1 MGVIQWIISQL
12 QGAGGICF
20 VKAGF
25 VGVGAVMKHY
35 PDMSKKGESSENPQ
49 ALPVPGSAGLRRD
62 VTVWGSFMW
71 GYADV
76 GADIYAALG
85 LVIAATQGGAVA
97 AFALAGI
104 VYIMIGLAYTEL
116 AAAYPVAG
124 GGQYFALRGLGDF
137 WGFVAGSALL
147 LDYTID
153 IALFTVASAGYVN
166 FFFPALRTITL
177 TLGPFREVAI
187 VWCLEAV
194 LIVIFLIWLNI
205 RGMRESSLVNEI
217 LGAVDIISE
226 SSIIIFGFLFAWKPE
241 LLVSQWQWQVQHW
254 NWRQFM
260 YGSSLAIISFVGL
273 ESISQAAQET
283 RRPATIVPRTSIAL
297 IFTVFIFAIS
307 FSTLSLG
314 ILPWQ
319 AFVGREGDPVAMLV
333 HNIPYIGFLAGPFA
347 AMLGATILLISA
359 NSGVMSAS
367 RLTFSMSKFHFISPW
382 FDVVHPK
389 YRTPTRTITIFSA
402 IGIGQILLAFLFGQ
416 DTAMEILGN
425 MYAFGATLGYSLV
438 FIALIRLRFTDPY
451 TPRPYK
457 MPLNFKVRHRQREID
472 VPVLGFIGTAGVLF
486 VLTEVVLTHTIGR
499 IAGPCW
505 VLLCFIYYVWYRKKI
520 GLPVFRTTKR
530 DWETEQKAVLQS
542 AEEFELLEHY
552 RLALAERDKLMK
564 KQPHP
569 EALKGKDRRV

>member
-1 MGVIQWIISQL
+1 M
-12 QGAGGICF
+12 
-20 VKAGF
+20 
-25 VGVGAVMKHY
+25 
-35 PDMSKKGESSENPQ
+35 PP
-49 ALPVPGSAGLRRD
+49 PGTAGLRRD

-124 GGQYFALRGLGDF
+124 GGQYFSLRGLGDF

-153 IALFTVASAGYVN
+153 IALFAVASAGYIN
-166 FFFPALRTITL
+166 FFFPHLPAITID
-177 TLGPFREVAI
+177 LGPFHDVAI
-187 VWCLEAV
+187 FWCLEAV
-194 LIVIFLIWLNI
+194 MIVVFLIGLNV
-205 RGMRESSLVNEI
+205 RGMRESSLVNEF
-217 LGAVDIISE
+217 LGAVDILSE

-241 LLVSQWQWQVQHW
+241 LLASQWQWKLQHW
-254 NWRQFM
+254 DWNQFM

-283 RRPATIVPRTSIAL
+283 RRPATIVPRTSIGL

-314 ILPWQ
+314 ILPWN

-333 HNIPYIGFLAGPFA
+333 NHIPYIGFIAGPFVA
-347 AMLGATILLISA
+347 LLGATILLISA

-367 RLTFSMSKFHFISPW
+367 RLTFSMSLFHFITPW
-382 FDVVHPK
+382 FDAVHPK
-389 YRTPTRTITIFSA
+389 YHTPHRTIIIFSG
-402 IGIGQILLAFLFGQ
+402 IGILQILIAFLFGKNA
-416 DTAMEILGN
+416 AMGILGN

-438 FIALIRLRFTDPY
+438 FISLIRLRFTDPY
-451 TPRPYK
+451 SPRPYK
-457 MPLNFKVRHRQREID
+457 MPFNLKIYFRERKVD
-472 VPVLGFIGTAGVLF
+472 LPLLGFIGTAGVLF
-486 VLTEVVLTHTIGR
+486 VLTEVVITHTIGR
-499 IAGPCW
+499 IAGPLW
-505 VLLCFIYYVWYRKKI
+505 VLLCFTYYVWYRKRVK
-520 GLPVFRTTKR
+520 LPVFKTIPRN
-530 DWETEQKAVLQS
+530 WEEDQKAVLQS
-542 AEEFELLEHY
+542 AEEFDLLEHY
-552 RLALAERDKLMK
+552 RLALAERDKKIK
-564 KQPHP
+564 KTGNHD
-569 EALKGKDRRV
+569 L